1 MVAAA
6 YLGLLVRE
14 WEPAMP
20 PALIP
25 SRFLGLL
32 YVLHDRADELGHVRP
47 RHGADVVQDLVRV
60 ACLNTE
66 DTVRHLD
73 AAVAVGFVVV
83 QRGPLRLRPP
93 PGRRR
98 HLPPRGHPTRDRGKA
113 GLRACTGT
121 LDGSRAC
128 VGRSHRFH
136 RCTYPLVSGPGAG
149 LMAGPSSIIPPF
161 PVLSGTADGGDYS
174 SRPSLSPS
182 GLGGCRNV
190 RIAAA

>member
-1 MVAAA
+1 MPAVDDLLTRSSAGPVAAA

-83 QRGPLRLRPP
+83 QRGPPPPTPSARPP
-93 PGRRR
+93 STPAAPRTPDQGPWEGWVTRVHRDTRRVAR
-98 HLPPRGHPTRDRGKA
+98 VR
-113 GLRACTGT
+113 RA
-121 LDGSRAC
+121 
-128 VGRSHRFH
+128 
-136 RCTYPLVSGPGAG
+136 VS
-149 LMAGPSSIIPPF
+149 
-161 PVLSGTADGGDYS
+161 
-174 SRPSLSPS
+174 
-182 GLGGCRNV
+182 
-190 RIAAA
+190 